1 MYEYEI
7 VILVEDKEKNQ
18 HKIKRY
24 YVLSITGRYQLKDE
38 IEKRLKVDPE
48 IKQYK
53 LINYSVINW
62 YHVSQ

>member
-7 VILVEDKEKNQ
+7 NVLVKDVKENQ
-18 HKIKRY
+18 HTIKRY
-24 YVLSITGRYQLKDE
+24 YVLPIAGRYQLKDE
-38 IEKRLKVDPE
+38 IEKRLKEDTE
-48 IKQYK
+48 IQQYK